1 MVNRRS
7 SSSAL
12 RVPMRNTAE
21 RPRWVSE
28 ERCEAKRLRSAR
40 AGRWMLRS
48 SSPGSSTLAWLP
60 VTKSI
65 AAHFALAPI
74 AGQEGVAGFE
84 CGGER
89 HHRACRQ
96 RHADIAADRSG
107 VPDLE
112 RGKKGAGAELK
123 QGRRGPFRR
132 RKPYSSAMVQV
143 AAMSR
148 PVLEAASEGQR
159 SERRSMRVSVAICGV
174 ENSQVP
180 PASQA

>member
-1 MVNRRS
+1 MGQRGAVRGE
-7 SSSAL
+7 AL
-12 RVPMRNTAE
+12 AE
-21 RPRWVSE
+21 RAGGEMDVARQL
-28 ERCEAKRLRSAR
+28 ARLKHIGVVAGDEVDRRPLR
-40 AGRWMLRS
+40 AG
-48 SSPGSSTLAWLP
+48 
-60 VTKSI
+60 
-65 AAHFALAPI
+65 AHR
-74 AGQEGVAGFE
+74 GQEGVAGFE

-132 RKPYSSAMVQV
+132 R
-143 AAMSR
+143 
-148 PVLEAASEGQR
+148 LETIQLGDGAGRGNVETGVGSGKQGQR

>member
-1 MVNRRS
+1 
-7 SSSAL
+7 
-12 RVPMRNTAE
+12 MRNTAE

-96 RHADIAADRSG
+96 RHADIAAT
-107 VPDLE
+107 
-112 RGKKGAGAELK
+112 
-123 QGRRGPFRR
+123 
-132 RKPYSSAMVQV
+132 V
-143 AAMSR
+143 AAFQI
-148 PVLEAASEGQR
+148 LNEARKARAQS
-159 SERRSMRVSVAICGV
+159 
-174 ENSQVP
+174 
-180 PASQA
+180 